1 MKQLELLSPGG
12 KPGRSGTGGS
22 QPRLWV
28 RRLVVW
34 SEPGVQLREVRLRP
48 GLNILWAPDPAERPG
63 AVGGDAGV
71 IGHGSG
77 KTLFCRLLR
86 YCLGEHRFATDEQ
99 REAIAHAFP
108 NGRVG
113 AEVVVD
119 GVPWVVVRPIG
130 MGRGHLAVRDA
141 DLDEVVNGN
150 REAEGVDPFLDAIA
164 ATFRFEE
171 LAAIVPEDQPRD
183 IWRLALAWL
192 SRDQECRFDKLL
204 DWRSA
209 DSHSGSAARNLS
221 VPQLRDALRA
231 LIGAIDPAEYA
242 LRGQIASLE
251 AEHNGAKQE
260 AGRHVS
266 EARRLRSS
274 LSDELQLDPESLVPG
289 PMAVEVLREAATTR
303 LDRLAEVQDGSD
315 PPVTDL
321 DALRS
326 ESYAARQ
333 RVEELQNQLSGVEAR
348 IPEIEALI
356 ARIRGE
362 IPGASARARGA
373 EQPVCPVCEVPV
385 DLALA
390 EGCKLSHRLP
400 DLAEMK
406 RRLDQL
412 QEDAERERQRLE
424 EHRDQ
429 ERRIVLDLNPAR
441 ERADKLHQ
449 RLRSAELMRDTRSE
463 SWFRARR
470 CIEDVDRLDRLL
482 AQHESIQSRADALE
496 AEVQTRRDRVGAFR
510 DAQAGVF
517 DVLSRTFDEIIR
529 TVVGINAS
537 GTVAFDGNGLR
548 SSVVLG
554 GERSTAAIDSLKVIA
569 FDLAVMWMSIDGLTH
584 VPAFLIHDSPREADL
599 GLGVYYRLFHFV
611 RDLEHGG
618 DRPSF
623 QYIVTTTTSPPSTLR
638 MDPWLVE
645 TLGGA
650 AEDRLLC
657 RDL

>member
-1 MKQLELLSPGG
+1 MKQLELLAPGG
-12 KPGRSGTGGS
+12 KPGRSGTRGS

-34 SEPGVQLREVRLRP
+34 SEPGVLLREVRLRP
-48 GLNILWAPDPAERPG
+48 GLNIFWAPDPAERRDV
-63 AVGGDAGV
+63 VGGDAGV

-86 YCLGEHRFATDEQ
+86 YCLGEDRFAADEQ

-108 NGRVG
+108 NGSVG

-164 ATFRFEE
+164 ATFRFGE
-171 LAAIVPEDQPRD
+171 LAAVVPEDQPRD

-209 DSHSGSAARNLS
+209 DSHSGSPARNLS

-231 LIGAIDPAEYA
+231 FIGAIDPAEYA
-242 LRGQIASLE
+242 LRGEIARLE
-251 AEHNGAKQE
+251 AEHNEAKQE

-266 EARRLRSS
+266 EARRLCSS
-274 LSDELQLDPESLVPG
+274 LSEELQLDPESLVPG
-289 PMAVEVLREAATTR
+289 PMAVEVLRKAATTR

-333 RVEELQNQLSGVEAR
+333 RVEELQNRLSGVRAR

-373 EQPVCPVCEVPV
+373 EHQVCPVCEVPV
-385 DLALA
+385 DLALV

-424 EHRDQ
+424 EHREE
-429 ERRIVLDLNPAR
+429 ERRIVRDLNPAR

-463 SWFRARR
+463 AWFRARR

-482 AQHESIQSRADALE
+482 AEHESLQSRADALE
-496 AEVQTRRDRVGAFR
+496 GEIETRRDRVGAFR

-517 DVLSRTFDEIIR
+517 DVLSRTFDGIIR
-529 TVVGINAS
+529 TVVGMNAS
-537 GTVAFDGNGLR
+537 GRVTFDGHGLR

-569 FDLAVMWMSIDGLTH
+569 FDVAVMRMSIEGLTH
-584 VPAFLIHDSPREADL
+584 LPAFLIHDSPREADL
-599 GLGVYYRLFHFV
+599 GLGVYHRLFQFV
-611 RDLEHGG
+611 RDLEDAG
-618 DRPSF
+618 DGPSF
-623 QYIVTTTTSPPSTLR
+623 QYIVTTTTSPPNALR

-650 AEDRLLC
+650 AEDRLLR

>member
-1 MKQLELLSPGG
+1 MS
-12 KPGRSGTGGS
+12 
-22 QPRLWV
+22 
-28 RRLVVW
+28 
-34 SEPGVQLREVRLRP
+34 
-48 GLNILWAPDPAERPG
+48 
-63 AVGGDAGV
+63 
-71 IGHGSG
+71 SG
-77 KTLFCRLLR
+77 KLSLMPF
-86 YCLGEHRFATDEQ
+86 Q
-99 REAIAHAFP
+99 
-108 NGRVG
+108 NGSVG

-171 LAAIVPEDQPRD
+171 LVAIVPEDQPRD

-242 LRGQIASLE
+242 LRGQIARLE

-260 AGRHVS
+260 ASRQVS

-274 LSDELQLDPESLVPG
+274 LSKELQLDPESLVPG
-289 PMAVEVLREAATTR
+289 PMAVEVLREAATAR
-303 LDRLAEVQDGSD
+303 LDRLGETEDGSD
-315 PPVTDL
+315 AAVTDL
-321 DALRS
+321 GRAALGKLR
-326 ESYAARQ
+326 
-333 RVEELQNQLSGVEAR
+333 LQGSGLKSCRTGCPGIQAR

-373 EQPVCPVCEVPV
+373 EHPVCPVCEVPV
-385 DLALA
+385 DLALV

-424 EHRDQ
+424 QHREQ
-429 ERRIVLDLNPAR
+429 ERGIVLDLNPAR
-441 ERADKLHQ
+441 ERADKLHPAAVVSGA
-449 RLRSAELMRDTRSE
+449 RERYAVRSLVS
-463 SWFRARR
+463 
-470 CIEDVDRLDRLL
+470 
-482 AQHESIQSRADALE
+482 
-496 AEVQTRRDRVGAFR
+496 
-510 DAQAGVF
+510 
-517 DVLSRTFDEIIR
+517 
-529 TVVGINAS
+529 
-537 GTVAFDGNGLR
+537 R
-548 SSVVLG
+548 SSL
-554 GERSTAAIDSLKVIA
+554 
-569 FDLAVMWMSIDGLTH
+569 H
-584 VPAFLIHDSPREADL
+584 
-599 GLGVYYRLFHFV
+599 
-611 RDLEHGG
+611 
-618 DRPSF
+618 
-623 QYIVTTTTSPPSTLR
+623 
-638 MDPWLVE
+638 
-645 TLGGA
+645 
-650 AEDRLLC
+650 
-657 RDL
+657 

>member
-1 MKQLELLSPGG
+1 M
-12 KPGRSGTGGS
+12 
-22 QPRLWV
+22 
-28 RRLVVW
+28 
-34 SEPGVQLREVRLRP
+34 
-48 GLNILWAPDPAERPG
+48 
-63 AVGGDAGV
+63 GGDAGV

-86 YCLGEHRFATDEQ
+86 YCLGEDRFAADAQ
-99 REAIAHAFP
+99 REGIAHAFP
-108 NGRVG
+108 RGSVG

-130 MGRGHLAVRDA
+130 MGRGHLAVRDG

-171 LAAIVPEDQPRD
+171 LAAVVPEDQPRD

-209 DSHSGSAARNLS
+209 DSHSGSVARSLS

-242 LRGQIASLE
+242 LRAEIARLE
-251 AEHNGAKQE
+251 AEHNEAKQE
-260 AGRHVS
+260 AGRRVS
-266 EARRLRSS
+266 EARRLQSS
-274 LSDELQLDPESLVPG
+274 LSEELKLDPESLVPG
-289 PMAVEVLREAATTR
+289 PMAVEVLRVAATTR
-303 LDRLAEVQDGSD
+303 LDRLGEAEDGSD
-315 PPVTDL
+315 AVVTDL
-321 DALRS
+321 GALRS

-333 RVEELQNQLSGVEAR
+333 RVEELQNRLSGVQAR

-373 EQPVCPVCEVPV
+373 EHPVCPVCEVPV

-390 EGCKLSHRLP
+390 EGCKLSHQLP
-400 DLAEMK
+400 DLEEMK
-406 RRLDQL
+406 LRLDQL
-412 QEDAERERQRLE
+412 QQDAECERQRLAQ
-424 EHRDQ
+424 HREQ

-449 RLRSAELMRDTRSE
+449 RLRSVELMRDTRSE

-482 AQHESIQSRADALE
+482 AEHESVQSRADALE
-496 AEVQTRRDRVGAFR
+496 GEIQARRDRVGAFR

-517 DVLSRTFDEIIR
+517 DVLSRTFDDIIR
-529 TVVGINAS
+529 TVVGMNAS
-537 GTVAFDGNGLR
+537 GRVAFDGNGLR

-554 GERSTAAIDSLKVIA
+554 GERSTAAIDSLKVIV
-569 FDLAVMWMSIDGLTH
+569 FDLAVMWMSMEGLTH
-584 VPAFLIHDSPREADL
+584 LPTFLIHDSPREADL
-599 GLGVYYRLFHFV
+599 GLGVYHRLFHFV
-611 RDLEHGG
+611 RGLEDGG

-638 MDPWLVE
+638 MDPWLVQ

-650 AEDRLLC
+650 AEDRLLR

>member
-1 MKQLELLSPGG
+1 MQQLELLVPGG
-12 KPGRSGTGGS
+12 RPGRSGTRGS
-22 QPRLWV
+22 RPRLWV

-34 SEPGVQLREVRLRP
+34 SEPGVQLREVRLRR
-48 GLNILWAPDPAERPG
+48 GLNILWAPDPAERRD
-63 AVGGDAGV
+63 AVDGHASV

-86 YCLGEHRFATDEQ
+86 YCLGEDGFAADEQ
-99 REAIAHAFP
+99 RGAIAHAFP
-108 NGRVG
+108 NGSVG

-119 GVPWVVVRPIG
+119 GVPWAVVRSIG
-130 MGRGHLAVRDA
+130 MGRGHLAVRDG
-141 DLDEVVNGN
+141 DLDEAVNDSP
-150 REAEGVDPFLDAIA
+150 EAEGVEPFLDAIA
-164 ATFRFEE
+164 ATFRFEK
-171 LAAIVPEDQPRD
+171 LAAVVPEDQPRD

-204 DWRSA
+204 DWRSP
-209 DSHSGSAARNLS
+209 DSHSGSAARSLS
-221 VPQLRDALRA
+221 VPQIRDALRA

-242 LRGQIASLE
+242 LRGEIARLE
-251 AEHNGAKQE
+251 AEHNEAKKE
-260 AGRHVS
+260 AGRRVS
-266 EARRLRSS
+266 EARRLQSS
-274 LSDELQLDPESLVPG
+274 LSEELELNPESLVAG

-303 LDRLAEVQDGSD
+303 LDRLGEAEDGSD
-315 PPVTDL
+315 AAVTDL
-321 DALRS
+321 GALRS

-333 RVEELQNQLSGVEAR
+333 RVEELQNRLSGVQAR

-373 EQPVCPVCEVPV
+373 AHPVCPVCEVPV

-400 DLAEMK
+400 DLADMK

-412 QEDAERERQRLE
+412 QQDAERERQRLDQ
-424 EHRDQ
+424 HREQ
-429 ERRIVLDLNPAR
+429 EQRIVLELNPVR

-449 RLRSAELMRDTRSE
+449 RLRSVELMRDTRSE
-463 SWFRARR
+463 AWFRARR

-482 AQHESIQSRADALE
+482 AEHESIQSRADVMEGEIQA
-496 AEVQTRRDRVGAFR
+496 RRDRVGAFR

-517 DVLSRTFDEIIR
+517 DELSRTFDGIIR
-529 TVVGINAS
+529 TVVGMNAS
-537 GTVAFDGNGLR
+537 GRVAFDGHGLR

-569 FDLAVMWMSIDGLTH
+569 FDLAVMQMSIEGLTH
-584 VPAFLIHDSPREADL
+584 LPAFLIHDSPREADL
-599 GLGVYYRLFHFV
+599 GLGVYHRLFHFV
-611 RDLEHGG
+611 RDLEDGG
-618 DRPSF
+618 DGPSF
-623 QYIVTTTTSPPSTLR
+623 QYIVTTTTSPPSALR

-650 AEDRLLC
+650 AEDRLLR

>member
-12 KPGRSGTGGS
+12 QPGRPGTGGS

-86 YCLGEHRFATDEQ
+86 YCLGEDRFATDEQ

-108 NGRVG
+108 NGRVS
-113 AEVVVD
+113 AEVLVD

-141 DLDEVVNGN
+141 DLDQVVNGK
-150 REAEGVDPFLDAIA
+150 EAEGVDLFLDAIA

-171 LAAIVPEDQPRD
+171 LAGVVSEDRPRE

-221 VPQLRDALRA
+221 VPQLRHVLRA
-231 LIGAIDPAEYA
+231 LIGAIDPAESA
-242 LRGQIASLE
+242 LREKIATLE
-251 AEHNGAKQE
+251 TEHSAAKQE
-260 AGRHVS
+260 AGSRAS
-266 EARRLRSS
+266 EASRLRSS
-274 LSDELQLDPESLVPG
+274 LSEELQVDPESLVPG
-289 PMAVEVLREAATTR
+289 PMEVEVLRHAATTR
-303 LDRLAEVQDGSD
+303 FDRLAEVQDGSD
-315 PPVTDL
+315 PSVTDL

-333 RVEELQNQLSGVEAR
+333 RVEELQNRLSGVQAR

-424 EHRDQ
+424 EHREQ
-429 ERRIVLDLNPAR
+429 ERRIVLDLTPAR

-449 RLRSAELMRDTRSE
+449 RLRSVELMRDTRSE

-470 CIEDVDRLDRLL
+470 CIDDVDRLDRLL
-482 AQHESIQSRADALE
+482 AGHDSIQSRVDALE
-496 AEVQTRRDRVGAFR
+496 GEIQITRDRVGAFR
-510 DAQAGVF
+510 DAQTGVF
-517 DVLSRTFDEIIR
+517 DALSRTFDDIIR
-529 TVVGINAS
+529 TVVGMNAS

-569 FDLAVMWMSIDGLTH
+569 FDLAVMCMSIDGLTH

-599 GLGVYYRLFHFV
+599 GLGVYHRLFHFV

-618 DRPSF
+618 ARPSF
-623 QYIVTTTTSPPSTLR
+623 QYIVTTTTSPPSALR

-650 AEDRLLC
+650 AEERLLR